1 MVSFKTEKT
10 CWSTDYSLLPA
21 TWRWNSLYPSCTGNI
36 TNGMWF
42 TVVRTLIDNDM
53 RHHSSQILL
62 WTHTSAPCESTT
74 FWPLWW
80 RVLLLITVWTTL
92 NHIRFE
98 KMFFQSASW
107 IKHSLTHWPEQRCL
121 DFYRQRQISQSDC
134 KITGDCG
141 KKLLI
146 ELISYIMFNSL
157 FAYVETS
164 NWMCHLCGQ
173 QNRKS
178 FLSTILYY
186 GDIK

>member
-1 MVSFKTEKT
+1 MVY
-10 CWSTDYSLLPA
+10 CGQ
-21 TWRWNSLYPSCTGNI
+21 NSYRQRYASPQQSK
-36 TNGMWF
+36 F
-42 TVVRTLIDNDM
+42 VVDSHVGLHLVSPQHFD
-53 RHHSSQILL
+53 H
-62 WTHTSAPCESTT
+62 W
-74 FWPLWW
+74 LWW

-164 NWMCHLCGQ
+164 NWMCHSCGQ